1 MDTDHKAHKRSQLD
15 FISPPVLCVT
25 IQLEQ
30 GLVSAVRSIGPLPA
44 SGCRYLSI
52 WETTRYYMGSPLGL
66 AEYLL
71 NVLGEGNGLLDRL
84 SNIICVVPS
93 D

>member
-44 SGCRYLSI
+44 SNVVKPLFQLCQTQYFDIHCKLF
-52 WETTRYYMGSPLGL
+52 WTMECACKTTQG
-66 AEYLL
+66 
-71 NVLGEGNGLLDRL
+71 
-84 SNIICVVPS
+84 
-93 D
+93 

>member
-44 SGCRYLSI
+44 SQSFAI
-52 WETTRYYMGSPLGL
+52 
-66 AEYLL
+66 
-71 NVLGEGNGLLDRL
+71 
-84 SNIICVVPS
+84 
-93 D
+93 